1 MDDLKGLSQMD
12 PSFVVERI
20 KSFKDCALERMK
32 VLRTI
37 LRHIY
42 CYVKTNSR
50 LLVAFKI
57 IKHVNN
63 MNVLLP

>member
-1 MDDLKGLSQMD
+1 MD
-12 PSFVVERI
+12 PSFAVERV
-20 KSFKDCALERMK
+20 KSFKDCALKRMK
-32 VLRTI
+32 VLRII

>member
-1 MDDLKGLSQMD
+1 MD
-12 PSFVVERI
+12 PSFVIERI
-20 KSFKDCALERMK
+20 KSFKDCALECMK

-42 CYVKTNSR
+42 CYVITNSR

-57 IKHVNN
+57 IKDVNN